1 MRFSAVRLQGFRN
14 ILSMDVA
21 INKQCVVFCG
31 PNGSG
36 KTSVL
41 EALFYLVHARSFRTS
56 TLKQLLHYSEDGC
69 VVSLDCL
76 IDGRKVVAGIER
88 LAIGRQRMR
97 FDGEELKS
105 VAPIARALP
114 IIFLDTDAHR
124 HFAESPQNRRR
135 FLDWGVFHVEHSYGQ
150 DWQHYQ
156 KALKQRNALLRRA
169 GLSEAD
175 VWVEQIIAIG
185 ERLHQAR
192 LDYLSAF
199 ESLFKA
205 IWAELISDLG
215 VPVLKYNPG
224 WCGGSLAESLHA
236 AKETDRR
243 LGFTTKGPHRADLQ
257 VIVDGRDI
265 CDFFSQGQQ
274 KSAMYA
280 MKVAQ
285 GAFLRSSKNKQ
296 VVYLID
302 DLPAELDHLRL
313 SAVLEILQKH
323 ASQIFITAIDKAH
336 MKNIIS
342 PDDVQFFSLQSG
354 CVI

>member
-1 MRFSAVRLQGFRN
+1 MLFSAIRLQGFRN
-14 ILSMDVA
+14 IRLMDVVL
-21 INKQCVVFCG
+21 NKQCVVFCG

-56 TLKQLLHYSEDGC
+56 TLKQLLHYSEDSC

-76 IDGRKVVAGIER
+76 VGGRQVVAGIER
-88 LAIGRQRMR
+88 LASGRQRFR

-105 VAPIARALP
+105 VASIARALP
-114 IIFLDTDAHR
+114 VIFLDTDAHR

-156 KALKQRNALLRRA
+156 KVLKQRNALLRQV
-169 GLSEAD
+169 GMSEAD
-175 VWVEQIIAIG
+175 VWVEQIITLG
-185 ERLHQAR
+185 EKLHQSR
-192 LDYLSAF
+192 QEYLLAF
-199 ESLFKA
+199 EPLFKK
-205 IWAELISDLG
+205 IWAELIPDLG
-215 VPVLKYNPG
+215 VPSLEYNPG
-224 WCGGSLAESLHA
+224 WRDGSLAESLHA

-257 VIVDGRDI
+257 VAVDGRDI

-285 GAFLRSSKNKQ
+285 GAFLQSASDKQ
-296 VVYLID
+296 VAYLID
-302 DLPAELDHLRL
+302 DLPAELDSVRL
-313 SAVLEILQKH
+313 SAVLNLLQKH
-323 ASQIFITAIDKAH
+323 ASQIFITAIDQAH
-336 MKNIIS
+336 MKHIIS
-342 PDDVQFFSLQSG
+342 PDDVQFFALKDG
-354 CVI
+354 CVT